1 MLRIN
6 DNVSVPLAEI
16 EISAIRS
23 QGAGGQ
29 NVNKVSTA
37 IHIRFD
43 VRSSSALSDNDKAR
57 VLRLRDQRI
66 SKEGVIVIKSQRF
79 RSQDK
84 NRSDALEKLAEM
96 IRKALVEKKPRKPT
110 RPSKRSTE
118 KRLDEKIK
126 RGRLKATRPKIIE
139 SPSEKYSQNVTQRR
153 KAHGRYSIGIQC
165 WPSNR

>member
-1 MLRIN
+1 MLKIN
-6 DNVSVPLAEI
+6 DNVSIPQAEI
-16 EISAIRS
+16 EISAMRS

-43 VRSSSALSDNDKAR
+43 VRASSALSDNDKAR

-66 SKEGVIVIKSQRF
+66 SKEGIIVIKSQRF

-84 NRSDALEKLAEM
+84 NRSDALEKLSEM

-110 RPSKRSTE
+110 KPSKRSKE

-126 RGRLKATRPKIIE
+126 RGRLKETRRKIIE
-139 SPSEKYSQNVTQRR
+139 
-153 KAHGRYSIGIQC
+153 
-165 WPSNR
+165 

>member
-6 DNVSVPLAEI
+6 DNVSIPLAEI

-23 QGAGGQ
+23 RGAGGQ

-43 VRSSSALSDNDKAR
+43 VRASSALSDNDKAR

-66 SKEGVIVIKSQRF
+66 SKEGIIVIKSQRF

-96 IRKALVEKKPRKPT
+96 IRKALVERKPRKPT
-110 RPSKRSTE
+110 KPSTRSRE
-118 KRLDEKIK
+118 KRLDEKTK
-126 RGRLKATRPKIIE
+126 RGRLKETRRKIIE
-139 SPSEKYSQNVTQRR
+139 
-153 KAHGRYSIGIQC
+153 
-165 WPSNR
+165 

>member
-1 MLRIN
+1 MLEIN
-6 DNVSVPLAEI
+6 DNVSIPLTEI

-23 QGAGGQ
+23 RGAGGQ

-43 VRSSSALSDNDKAR
+43 VRASSALSNNDKER

-66 SKEGVIVIKSQRF
+66 SKEGIIVIKSQRF

-110 RPSKRSTE
+110 KPSTRSRE
-118 KRLDEKIK
+118 KRLDEKTK
-126 RGRLKATRPKIIE
+126 RGRLKETRRKIIE
-139 SPSEKYSQNVTQRR
+139 
-153 KAHGRYSIGIQC
+153 
-165 WPSNR
+165 

>member
-1 MLRIN
+1 MLKIDEN
-6 DNVSVPLAEI
+6 ISIPLSEI

-43 VRSSSALSDNDKAR
+43 IRASSALSDHEKER

-66 SKEGVIVIKSQRF
+66 SKEGVIVIKSQQF

-84 NRSDALEKLAEM
+84 NRSDAMEKLAEM
-96 IRKALVEKKPRKPT
+96 IGSALVEKKPRKPT
-110 RPSKRSTE
+110 RPSIKSQQ
-118 KRLDEKIK
+118 KRLDEKTK
-126 RGRLKATRPKIIE
+126 RGRLKQARGKIVE
-139 SPSEKYSQNVTQRR
+139 
-153 KAHGRYSIGIQC
+153 
-165 WPSNR
+165 

>member
-1 MLRIN
+1 MLEIN
-6 DNVSVPLAEI
+6 DNVSIPLTEI

-23 QGAGGQ
+23 RGAGGQ

-43 VRSSSALSDNDKAR
+43 VRASSALSDNDKAR
-57 VLRLRDQRI
+57 VLRVRDQRI

-96 IRKALVEKKPRKPT
+96 IRKALVEEKPRKPT
-110 RPSKRSTE
+110 KPPTRSRE
-118 KRLDEKIK
+118 KRLDEKTK
-126 RGRLKATRPKIIE
+126 RGRLKETRRKIIE
-139 SPSEKYSQNVTQRR
+139 
-153 KAHGRYSIGIQC
+153 
-165 WPSNR
+165 

>member
-43 VRSSSALSDNDKAR
+43 VRASSALSDNDKAR

-110 RPSKRSTE
+110 RPSKRSKE

-126 RGRLKATRPKIIE
+126 RSRLKETRRKIIE
-139 SPSEKYSQNVTQRR
+139 
-153 KAHGRYSIGIQC
+153 
-165 WPSNR
+165 

>member
-1 MLRIN
+1 MLKIN
-6 DNVSVPLAEI
+6 DNVSIPQSEI

-43 VRSSSALSDNDKAR
+43 VRASSALSDNDKAR

-110 RPSKRSTE
+110 RPSKRSKE

-126 RGRLKATRPKIIE
+126 RGRLKETRRKIIE
-139 SPSEKYSQNVTQRR
+139 
-153 KAHGRYSIGIQC
+153 
-165 WPSNR
+165 

>member
-1 MLRIN
+1 MLKIN
-6 DNVSVPLAEI
+6 DNVSIPLAEI

-23 QGAGGQ
+23 RGAGGQ

-43 VRSSSALSDNDKAR
+43 VPASSALSDNDKAR

-66 SKEGVIVIKSQRF
+66 SKEGIIVIKSQRF

-110 RPSKRSTE
+110 KPSTRSRE
-118 KRLDEKIK
+118 KHLDEKTK
-126 RGRLKATRPKIIE
+126 RGRLKETRRKIIE
-139 SPSEKYSQNVTQRR
+139 
-153 KAHGRYSIGIQC
+153 
-165 WPSNR
+165 

>member
-43 VRSSSALSDNDKAR
+43 VRASSALSDNDKVR
-57 VLRLRDQRI
+57 VLRLRGQRI

-96 IRKALVEKKPRKPT
+96 LRKALVEKKPRKAT
-110 RPSKRSTE
+110 RPSERSRE

-126 RGRLKATRPKIIE
+126 RGRLKETRRKIIE
-139 SPSEKYSQNVTQRR
+139 
-153 KAHGRYSIGIQC
+153 
-165 WPSNR
+165 

>member
-43 VRSSSALSDNDKAR
+43 VRASSALSDNDKAR

-110 RPSKRSTE
+110 RPSERSRE

-126 RGRLKATRPKIIE
+126 RGRLKETRRKIIE
-139 SPSEKYSQNVTQRR
+139 
-153 KAHGRYSIGIQC
+153 
-165 WPSNR
+165 

>member
-1 MLRIN
+1 MLEIN
-6 DNVSVPLAEI
+6 DNVSIPLTEI

-23 QGAGGQ
+23 RGAGGQ

-43 VRSSSALSDNDKAR
+43 VRASSALSNNDKER

-66 SKEGVIVIKSQRF
+66 SKEGIIVIKSQRF

-110 RPSKRSTE
+110 KPSTKSRK
-118 KRLDEKIK
+118 KRLDEKTK
-126 RGRLKATRPKIIE
+126 RGRLKETRRKIIE
-139 SPSEKYSQNVTQRR
+139 
-153 KAHGRYSIGIQC
+153 
-165 WPSNR
+165 

>member
-43 VRSSSALSDNDKAR
+43 VRASSALSDNDKAR

-110 RPSKRSTE
+110 RPSKRSKE

-126 RGRLKATRPKIIE
+126 RGRLKETRRKIIE
-139 SPSEKYSQNVTQRR
+139 
-153 KAHGRYSIGIQC
+153 
-165 WPSNR
+165 

>member
-1 MLRIN
+1 MLKIN
-6 DNVSVPLAEI
+6 DNVSIPLSEI

-23 QGAGGQ
+23 RGAGGQ

-43 VRSSSALSDNDKAR
+43 VRASSALSDDDKAR
-57 VLRLRDQRI
+57 VLRVRGQRI
-66 SKEGVIVIKSQRF
+66 SKEGIIVIKSQRF

-110 RPSKRSTE
+110 KPSTRSRE
-118 KRLDEKIK
+118 KRLDEKTK
-126 RGRLKATRPKIIE
+126 RGRLKET
-139 SPSEKYSQNVTQRR
+139 RR
-153 KAHGRYSIGIQC
+153 KI
-165 WPSNR
+165 NE

>member
-6 DNVSVPLAEI
+6 DNVSIPLAEI

-23 QGAGGQ
+23 RGAGGQ

-43 VRSSSALSDNDKAR
+43 VRASSALSDNDKAR

-66 SKEGVIVIKSQRF
+66 SKEGIIVIKSQRF

-110 RPSKRSTE
+110 KPSTRSRE
-118 KRLDEKIK
+118 KRLDEKTK
-126 RGRLKATRPKIIE
+126 RGRLKETRRKIIE
-139 SPSEKYSQNVTQRR
+139 
-153 KAHGRYSIGIQC
+153 
-165 WPSNR
+165 

>member
-43 VRSSSALSDNDKAR
+43 VRASSALSDNDKVR

-66 SKEGVIVIKSQRF
+66 SKEGVVVIKSQRF

-96 IRKALVEKKPRKPT
+96 IRKALVEKKPRKST
-110 RPSKRSTE
+110 RPSKRSRE

-126 RGRLKATRPKIIE
+126 RGRLKETRRKIIE
-139 SPSEKYSQNVTQRR
+139 
-153 KAHGRYSIGIQC
+153 
-165 WPSNR
+165 